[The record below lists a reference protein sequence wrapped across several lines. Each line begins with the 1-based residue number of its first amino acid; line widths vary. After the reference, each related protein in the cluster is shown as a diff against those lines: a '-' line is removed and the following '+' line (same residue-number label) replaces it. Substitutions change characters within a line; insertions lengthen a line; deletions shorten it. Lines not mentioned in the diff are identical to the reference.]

1 MAKRL
6 VRRYLVTVVEIL
18 PGDELPEVTHQ
29 AVGPRQTR
37 DVPEPWFDRQDRVK
51 QREKRLRKRTEAS
64 KPEA

>member
-18 PGDELPEVTHQ
+18 PGGELPLVTHQ
-29 AVGPRQTR
+29 AVGPLQTR
-37 DVPEPWFDRQDRVK
+37 STPEPWFDRQDRVK